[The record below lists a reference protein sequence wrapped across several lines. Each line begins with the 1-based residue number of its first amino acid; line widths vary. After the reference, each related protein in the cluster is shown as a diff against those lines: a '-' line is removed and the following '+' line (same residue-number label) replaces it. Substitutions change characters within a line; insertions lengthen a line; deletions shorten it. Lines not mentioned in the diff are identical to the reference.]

1 MTGWKILLKKTI
13 FDPFKFY
20 FMKELETND
29 NGRRDFIKT
38 VALATVATAACGT
51 LASSCSSKVAANEK
65 VKLLSPDGEIVEID
79 SSYLNYQEHLAIVS
93 KLEARQGIAGKK
105 FVMVVD
111 LSRCKDARKCI
122 SACQKW
128 HYRPEDREWLTV
140 KLMRDS
146 ENAPP
151 YWFPK
156 QCFHCDN
163 PPCVKVCP
171 VDATYKRQDGLV
183 LIDNERCIGCKFCMA
198 ACPYSTRVF
207 NWNEP
212 EMPFD
217 IQHAVS
223 NPETNIPAKV
233 GTVEKCD
240 FCPDRARVGLLPPC
254 VEACPNGVFYFGDEN
269 EDTVSNGDE
278 TLGFKQLITDRAG
291 YRFMEELG
299 TKPRVYYLPP
309 KDRQFP
315 VERGYENLPENI
327 KARYKD
333 AMEGTEK

>member
-1 MTGWKILLKKTI
+1 MSNEINQNEI
-13 FDPFKFY
+13 
-20 FMKELETND
+20 ND
-29 NGRRDFIKT
+29 QGRRDFIKT
-38 VALATVATAACGT
+38 AALATLATAACGS
-51 LASSCSSKVAANEK
+51 LVCSCSSPAEKVETGRK
-65 VKLLSPDGEIVEID
+65 VKLLSPEGEIVEID
-79 SSYLNYQEHLAIVS
+79 SSYLNIDEHMSIIS
-93 KLEARQGIAGKK
+93 KLEAREGIAGKK

-111 LSRCKDARKCI
+111 LSRCKNARKCI

-128 HYRPEDREWLTV
+128 HYRPEETEWLSV
-140 KLMRDS
+140 KLIKES
-146 ENAPP
+146 ENAAP

-171 VDATYKRQDGLV
+171 VDATFKRQDGLV

-207 NWNEP
+207 NWDEP
-212 EMPFD
+212 EMPDFVRD
-217 IQHAVS
+217 QPYS
-223 NPETNIPAKV
+223 PETGIPAKI

-240 FCPDRARVGLLPPC
+240 FCPDRAREGLLPPC

-269 EDTVSNGDE
+269 EDTVTNGDE
-278 TLGFKQLITDRAG
+278 TVSFSQLIKDRAG

-315 VERGYENLPENI
+315 VERGYDDLPD
-327 KARYKD
+327 KLKD
-333 AMEGTEK
+333 RFKDIMEG